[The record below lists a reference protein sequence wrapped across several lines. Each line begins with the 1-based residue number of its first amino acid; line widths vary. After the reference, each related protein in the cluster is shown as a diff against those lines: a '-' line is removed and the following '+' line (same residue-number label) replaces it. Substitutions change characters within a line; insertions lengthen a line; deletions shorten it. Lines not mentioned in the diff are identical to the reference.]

1 MAHFQFFGNCT
12 LSKLDV
18 YRAMQLFNLP
28 NKITLIRIFL
38 TPVIVVLL
46 HFEDKNTCLIAAFC
60 FTLASISDLIDGY
73 IARRSNMVTSIGKFL
88 DPLADK
94 VLISSVLIMLV
105 KLGWVEAWIA
115 VVIICRDLIVTGL
128 RAVAV
133 DEGVVIAADKFGKLK
148 TILQM
153 LAVIPLMLHYECL
166 GFSPILLGE
175 FLLYIAL
182 LLTVFSGANYMYKF
196 YQLWAE
202 RHKGPKS
209 TT

>member
-1 MAHFQFFGNCT
+1 
-12 LSKLDV
+12 
-18 YRAMQLFNLP
+18 MQLLNLP
-28 NKITLIRIFL
+28 NKITLSRIFL
-38 TPVIVVLL
+38 MPLIVILL
-46 HFEDKNTCLIAAFC
+46 YFEGKNACLVAALC
-60 FTLASISDLIDGY
+60 FTAASVSDLIDGH

-115 VVIICRDLIVTGL
+115 VVIICRDLVITGL
-128 RAVAV
+128 RAIAV

-153 LAVIPLMLHYECL
+153 LALIPLVLHYGWL
-166 GFSPILLGE
+166 GFSPIPLGE

-182 LLTVFSGANYMYKF
+182 ALTVFSGANYIYKF
-196 YQLWAE
+196 CRLWAD
-202 RHKGPKS
+202 RRKTPDS
-209 TT
+209 AA